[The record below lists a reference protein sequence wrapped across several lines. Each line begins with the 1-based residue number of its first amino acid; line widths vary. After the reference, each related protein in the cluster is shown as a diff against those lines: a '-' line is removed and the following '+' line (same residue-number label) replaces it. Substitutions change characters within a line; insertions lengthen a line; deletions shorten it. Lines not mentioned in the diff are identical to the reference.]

1 MKPEPGHL
9 IPDLSAAA
17 ELALLCRILAREG
30 YQDNIAG
37 HITFAQEDGTLLA
50 NPFELVWEEV
60 RASDVIRIDR
70 AGKVVEGKWSIT
82 PAIPLHLEI
91 HKERPDIHVALH
103 NHPRW
108 STIWADAGRIPPVYD
123 QTSAYIDAEIA
134 LFDEYMGG
142 VTDVENARAAAAAI
156 GGAGCALLVN
166 HGAVV
171 VGVTIQ
177 QAHLR
182 AIALETRSRNA
193 WHVEALGAGAR
204 QMLPEV
210 ADKLHNMVDKPNG
223 RPMPHLWQTAV
234 RRELRIDPSVLN

>member
-30 YQDNIAG
+30 FQDNIAG
-37 HITFAQEDGTLLA
+37 HITYAQEDGTLLA

-60 RASDVIRIDR
+60 RASDVIRIDQD
-70 AGKVVEGKWSIT
+70 GKVVDGKWSIT

-91 HKERPDIHVALH
+91 HKVRPDIHVALH

-108 STIWADAGRIPPVYD
+108 STIWADSARIPPVYD
-123 QTSAYIDAEIA
+123 QTSAYIDADIA
-134 LFDEYMGG
+134 LYEEYLGG
-142 VTDVENARAAAAAI
+142 VNDVENARAAALAI
-156 GGAGCALLVN
+156 GKAGCALLVN

-171 VGVTIQ
+171 VGATIQ

-204 QMLPEV
+204 QMLPAV
-210 ADKLHNMVDKPNG
+210 ANKLRNIVDSPNVS
-223 RPMPHLWQTAV
+223 RMPQLWQTAV
-234 RRELRIDPSVLN
+234 RRELRADPSVLN